1 MTDNEKYQI
10 VRGIAE
16 RCDATI
22 RSAEAGE
29 CPAGMTEEQWDYAEL
44 ADIIEGL
51 ASIAVSEI
59 RSII

>member
-10 VRGIAE
+10 VRGIVE
-16 RCDATI
+16 RCDAAI